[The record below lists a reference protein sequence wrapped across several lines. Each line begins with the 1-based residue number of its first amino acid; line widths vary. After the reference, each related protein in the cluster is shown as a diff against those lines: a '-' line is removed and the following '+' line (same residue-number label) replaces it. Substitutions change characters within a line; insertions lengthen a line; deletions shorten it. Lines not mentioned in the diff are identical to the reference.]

1 MTLPLSSQTKL
12 SISSQFSA
20 PHTHELKPTTSTD
33 KTPLISFCPLME
45 TEVSK
50 LLLSSHPTTCSLDP
64 IPSHLLQAISP
75 KLLPALTHLS
85 LQAPSPMHSNRLEL
99 PHFSKETT
107 FNISFT
113 DSYRSVSRLLF
124 IAKTLEQVVFN
135 QLSSFVSKNHLL
147 DANQSGFRR
156 GHSTETMLL
165 CHCSLADCKSWFQI
179 IDSHPVGS
187 ICCF

>member
-45 TEVSK
+45 TEVYK
-50 LLLSSHPTTCSLDP
+50 LLLSSHPTTCSLNP

-85 LQAPSPMHSNRLEL
+85 LQAPSPMHSNRLGL
-99 PHFSKETT
+99 PHFSKKTT

-113 DSYRSVSRLLF
+113 DSYRPVSPS
-124 IAKTLEQVVFN
+124 I
-135 QLSSFVSKNHLL
+135 
-147 DANQSGFRR
+147 
-156 GHSTETMLL
+156 HSENAWMS
-165 CHCSLADCKSWFQI
+165 CFQ
-179 IDSHPVGS
+179 PVILIYVKESPTGR
-187 ICCF
+187 